1 MIDYAAARE
10 TMVDCQVRPSDVTK
24 YPIIDALLTVP
35 REEFVPASKRD
46 VAYVGE
52 HIELGAGRV
61 LLDPRTFAKMLDA
74 VNIQRDDL
82 VLDVGCGTGYS
93 TAVIACLA
101 EAVVG
106 LEENPELA
114 AEATEYLAATGADNA
129 MVVEGKLIEGA
140 PKHGPYD
147 VVFLEGAAEDIP
159 KSLLDQ
165 LKPGGRSIAVRSEG
179 IVGRAKVGHKH
190 GGGVD
195 WRAAFAASAPLLEG
209 FGAAREFTF

>member
-24 YPIIDALLTVP
+24 YPIIDALLSVP
-35 REEFVPASKRD
+35 REEFVPASKRE

-52 HIELGAGRV
+52 HIDLGDGRV

-74 VNIQRDDL
+74 VNIQPGHL

-93 TAVIACLA
+93 TAVIARMA

-106 LEENPELA
+106 LEQNASLA
-114 AEATEYLAATGADNA
+114 SEATDYLAATGADNA
-129 MVVEGKLIEGA
+129 MVVEGPLIDGA

-147 VVFLEGAAEDIP
+147 VIFLEGAADIIP
-159 KSLLDQ
+159 TALTDQ
-165 LKPGGRSIAVRSEG
+165 LKLGGQIIAIRAEG
-179 IVGRAKVGHKH
+179 SVGRCKVGHKH
-190 GGGVD
+190 DSGID
-195 WRAAFAASAPLLEG
+195 WRSAFAATAPILDG
-209 FGAAREFTF
+209 FEAVQEFTF